1 MAESSDTSNKK
12 ILVKPEKPDEDSYK
26 ASLKKAEKEHADSMA
41 KLTAIKSQLEIAKP
55 APSDSPH
62 AKQRADLLARLKEIR
77 EKQVAGKA
85 TRNKLLDQ
93 IKKEDAI
100 VKELIAQHKTAR
112 SRVNFKSIEDLDRE
126 IDKLDKQ
133 VNTGTMK
140 IVDEKKA
147 LNEISMLRK
156 QRKCFSGFEESQKNI
171 DAKKSLIKDLRDQF
185 DDPESKALSDQYNK
199 IQAELDEIKAQQ
211 DEVYKSINSL
221 RDERKR
227 LQDEQQTKYLA
238 IREIKDN
245 YYEQNRA
252 VQKWEYE
259 VRQKAR
265 DKKRADEERLQQ
277 EKKKTRAQQIL
288 AEASDKAYLDEIRR
302 AHSLLHFLDPSF
314 ITEKAPLLAPSKFQA
329 LPQRQ
334 VDASGIKG
342 VRIAKKEEEDYFAG
356 NVGKKGKKGKKSSP
370 GEARYSCPPS
380 VMEDCT
386 FMGIEPPMSAA
397 EIPAVK
403 EKVLAKLAFWKA
415 DQDAETERNLTKA
428 KKELERL
435 EAEELT
441 SSTINVTG
449 HVLPHAN
456 GDGKGTAT
464 PDEGGSARNELALEM
479 EAQADVSVELKAA
492 SLDHGA

>member
-1 MAESSDTSNKK
+1 MVESSDANSKK
-12 ILVKPEKPDEDSYK
+12 VLVKPEKPDEELYK

-41 KLTAIKSQLEIAKP
+41 KLSAIKNQLEIAKP
-55 APSDSPH
+55 ISSDSPSS
-62 AKQRADLLARLKEIR
+62 KRRADLLARLKEIR
-77 EKQVAGKA
+77 EKQVAGKSS
-85 TRNKLLDQ
+85 RNKLLDQ
-93 IKKEDAI
+93 IKREDAI
-100 VKELIAQHKTAR
+100 LKELIAQHKTAR
-112 SRVNFKSIEDLDRE
+112 SRVNFKSVEDLDRE
-126 IDKLDKQ
+126 IDRLDKA

-156 QRKCFSGFEESQKNI
+156 QRKNFSGFEESQKNI
-171 DAKKSLIKDLRDQF
+171 DAKKSLIKELRDQF
-185 DDPESKALSDQYNK
+185 DDPESKALSDQYNN

-211 DEVYKSINSL
+211 DEAYKGINSL

-227 LQDEQQTKYLA
+227 LQDDQQAKYLA

-252 VQKWEYE
+252 VQKWDYE

-265 DKKRADEERLQQ
+265 DKKKADEERIQQ

-314 ITEKAPLLAPSKFQA
+314 TPEKAPLLAPSKFQA

-334 VDASGIKG
+334 VDATGIKG

-356 NVGKKGKKGKKSSP
+356 SVGKKGKKSKKSTP
-370 GEARYSCPPS
+370 GEGKYSCPPS

-403 EKVLAKLAFWKA
+403 EKVLAKLSFWKA
-415 DQDAETERNLTKA
+415 DQEAETERNFTKA
-428 KKELERL
+428 KRELERL
-435 EAEELT
+435 EAEEAAA
-441 SSTINVTG
+441 STISVTG

-456 GDGKGTAT
+456 GDGKATAT

-479 EAQADVSVELKAA
+479 EAQADVSIELKAV
-492 SLDHGA
+492 SLEDRT